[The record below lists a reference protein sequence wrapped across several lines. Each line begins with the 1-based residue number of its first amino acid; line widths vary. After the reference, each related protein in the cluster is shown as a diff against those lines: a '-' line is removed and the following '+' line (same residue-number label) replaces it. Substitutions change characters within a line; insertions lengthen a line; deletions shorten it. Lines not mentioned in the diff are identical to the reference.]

1 MSESSTGVSTEQNHS
16 TIFVALKTLLEFG
29 SVLVQQIQNWSAD
42 LNQTEF
48 WTKYFMGIVW
58 FNTLTQSN
66 SFGQFVKT
74 KWIFDCYE
82 VKITYDLPMVNIYHI
97 LVLVLLS
104 LDFEFDVYLVEDKFE
119 TKGFHRIEL
128 LLKCLFTL
136 PHFTH

>member
-1 MSESSTGVSTEQNHS
+1 M
-16 TIFVALKTLLEFG
+16 
-29 SVLVQQIQNWSAD
+29 
-42 LNQTEF
+42 
-48 WTKYFMGIVW
+48 
-58 FNTLTQSN
+58 
-66 SFGQFVKT
+66 
-74 KWIFDCYE
+74 FDCYE
-82 VKITYDLPMVNIYHI
+82 VKITYDLPMVNVYHI